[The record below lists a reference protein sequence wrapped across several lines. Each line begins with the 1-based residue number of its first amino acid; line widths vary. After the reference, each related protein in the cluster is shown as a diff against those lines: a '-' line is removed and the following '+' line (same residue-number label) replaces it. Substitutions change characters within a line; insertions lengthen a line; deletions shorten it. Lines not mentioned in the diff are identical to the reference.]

1 MKQMVSVFLSKTK
14 VKAIRAWLKND
25 QISKSEVL
33 EEQLNDELDLYKF
46 LLTVKKQF
54 KTDEVKL
61 LIDQSALFI
70 DLLTWPV
77 TEKLNEAKLL
87 EKIKS
92 LIPANLDG
100 DLIKWSERGQIEDES
115 GLKKLIQFL
124 VIDKDFWAK
133 VQADFK
139 KANIE
144 IESFEPVF
152 ASLLRLTSNNEEPH
166 LIRVNEHRLI
176 VFHGVMYASARI
188 IPGNDEKEEEQS
200 LINYAEEHWGLKV
213 KKIVNANLDQ
223 LILNCFLQE
232 DLCCQDDK
240 VEEEKKKSSWWLVAL
255 IFLIILIISSVIF
268 WQQLWELMS
277 PYFQTGD
284 EGVQEE
290 QMLESE
296 PSVEASPVEEL
307 EVEEILIEESL
318 TDEAGTLSSSLI
330 RSELKIQIL
339 NGSGISGLA
348 GQLEDLLLSMDYED
362 DLIEVGNADNVDYQ
376 TSVLIVLAEKAE
388 IADLLYDDL
397 QVKMDLE
404 VKVDDIINN
413 TNLNDF
419 DAIIILGKGGESINE
434 KN

>member
-188 IPGNDEKEEEQS
+188 IPGNDEKEEE
-200 LINYAEEHWGLKV
+200 
-213 KKIVNANLDQ
+213 
-223 LILNCFLQE
+223 
-232 DLCCQDDK
+232 
-240 VEEEKKKSSWWLVAL
+240 KKKSSWWLVAL